1 VALPIT
7 WERTLFLD
15 HRLRQQLSWFG

>member
-15 HRLRQQLSWFG
+15 HRLRQQLRWFG